1 MIDTM
6 KKSALGKRKKVMTGL
21 LTCLMAFGLMGC
33 QGPSSRIYT
42 STLFAMDTVMELEI
56 AGSSDYTLQAEQMIR
71 DLEKEL
77 SVTDEDSEIAVLNKN
92 GTAAVS
98 GQVAEI
104 IEGALRVCDRTDGAL
119 DISIYP
125 VLRSWGFTTGQY
137 RVPSEEEIEKLLANV
152 DYKKVVVEK
161 EGAGGGVAG
170 EDVGGDAVGDGD
182 GDAVGAGGAKVTIP
196 EGAMVDLGSVAKG
209 YTGTY
214 VADELRKMGVTSAL
228 LNLGGNV
235 QCIGTK
241 PNGDKWKVA
250 VKSPFE
256 DSTTGMLGVVEADDV
271 AIITSGGYERY
282 FEENGVKYW
291 HILDPETGK
300 PADSG
305 LESVTVVG
313 RDGLVCDGM
322 STALFVKG
330 LDEAIEVWRAS
341 DDFEAVFVTEDR
353 KVYVTEGLVKDFSL
367 TAEYGDVE
375 LTVITR

>member
-1 MIDTM
+1 M
-6 KKSALGKRKKVMTGL
+6 KKRILAKRNIVITGL
-21 LTCLMAFGLMGC
+21 FALVLAFGLAGC
-33 QGPSSRIYT
+33 GGPSSRIYT

-56 AGSSDYTLQAEQMIR
+56 AGPSDYTLQAEQMIR
-71 DLEKEL
+71 ALEKEL
-77 SVTDEDSEIAVLNKN
+77 SVTDEGSEIAKLNKN
-92 GTAAVS
+92 GTGMVS
-98 GQVAEI
+98 GQVSEI
-104 IEGALRVCDRTDGAL
+104 IERALDVCDRTEGAL

-125 VLRSWGFTTGQY
+125 VLRAWGFTTGEY
-137 RVPSEEEIEKLLANV
+137 RVPSDDEIEKLLANV
-152 DYKKVVVEK
+152 DYRKIVVEK

-170 EDVGGDAVGDGD
+170 EDVGGDDVGAGD

-196 EGAMVDLGSVAKG
+196 EGAMMDLGSVAKG

-330 LDEAIEVWRAS
+330 LDEATEVWRES
-341 DDFEAVFVTEDR
+341 NDFEAVFVTKDR
-353 KVYVTEGLVKDFSL
+353 KVYVTEGLAKDFSL